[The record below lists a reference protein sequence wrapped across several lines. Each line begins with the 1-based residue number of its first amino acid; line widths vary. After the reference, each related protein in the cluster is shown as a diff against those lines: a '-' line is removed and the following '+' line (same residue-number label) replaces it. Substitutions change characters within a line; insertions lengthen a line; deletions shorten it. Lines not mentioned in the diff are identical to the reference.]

1 MQDCTCAGDEPR
13 PPSPFNMSL
22 KKVPVPLSPENS
34 YIESLTTILPPYT
47 SSLTPL
53 TPCWCRV
60 TDNEPRAAIMRV
72 IANGGRASEKLG
84 VGPDGFGAVVIG
96 E

>member
-1 MQDCTCAGDEPR
+1 MEGAPH
-13 PPSPFNMSL
+13 PPSPH
-22 KKVPVPLSPENS
+22 
-34 YIESLTTILPPYT
+34 
-47 SSLTPL
+47 
-53 TPCWCRV
+53 WCRV

-96 E
+96 ERGGHVWS